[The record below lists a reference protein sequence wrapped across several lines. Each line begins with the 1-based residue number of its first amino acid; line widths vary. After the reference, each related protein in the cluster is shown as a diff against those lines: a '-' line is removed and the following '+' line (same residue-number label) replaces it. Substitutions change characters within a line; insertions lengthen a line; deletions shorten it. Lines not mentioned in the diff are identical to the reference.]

1 MAMLDDTLT
10 DLRQTIAALE
20 RKLDEYRAE
29 RDEALAREA
38 ALAEVLD
45 TINRSSGDP
54 PNSTAARS
62 PSTVGSASS
71 PSLRSICRAASRRQQ
86 QGWRHDSVSEIASSL
101 RSSQ

>member
-20 RKLDEYRAE
+20 RMLDARTGE

-45 TINRSSGDP
+45 AINHSSGDP

-62 PSTVGSASS
+62 PSTAGSAST
-71 PSLRSICRAASRRQQ
+71 PSSRSICRAASRRQQ
-86 QGWRHDSVSEIASSL
+86 QGWRHDSFNEIASL
-101 RSSQ
+101 RSQ

>member
-10 DLRQTIAALE
+10 DLPQTIAALE
-20 RKLDEYRAE
+20 RRLDEYRTE

-54 PNSTAARS
+54 RPVFEAIHLPRSRQAATAG
-62 PSTVGSASS
+62 V
-71 PSLRSICRAASRRQQ
+71 AA
-86 QGWRHDSVSEIASSL
+86 
-101 RSSQ
+101 